1 MKKKPATPGV
11 CGLIC
16 TKNREFFVVSSED
29 IEKCLVEHIALLNRN
44 QHVLFPRLQCD
55 WNDYGES
62 AFAILRSP
70 CPSSQRESVQKVLV
84 ETLQALEQLPGY
96 NQMPDIN

>member
-1 MKKKPATPGV
+1 MKKKSPIPGV
-11 CGLIC
+11 CGLVCI
-16 TKNREFFVVSSED
+16 KNREFFIDSSED
-29 IEKCLVEHIALLNRN
+29 IEARLAEHIALLNENR
-44 QHVLFPRLQCD
+44 HVQFPRLQRD

-84 ETLQALEQLPGY
+84 ETLQVLEQLPGY
-96 NQMPDIN
+96 NQMPDIT